1 MRMTKARSR
10 GRACVLVL
18 ALLAGPGAREALALD
33 DTCGSKETFE
43 NFEKIVSNNV
53 PRVVGAVGLLIGGWK
68 SWHTSTMI
76 PVGTAAGVWAVY
88 ELASKWIG
96 KTHALTTETEG
107 WADLVGGVEP

>member
-1 MRMTKARSR
+1 MCKKIKHFL
-10 GRACVLVL
+10 LVTSFT
-18 ALLAGPGAREALALD
+18 AAFSATGAGEVRALD

-53 PRVVGAVGLLIGGWK
+53 PRVVGSVGFLIGLWK
-68 SWHTSTMI
+68 SVQASTFI
-76 PVGTAAGVWAVY
+76 PVCTTGGVWCVY

-107 WADLVGGVEP
+107 WEGLVGVSWS